1 MTETQARRLADPIQ
15 MEVFS
20 NRLLAIAE
28 DIGQI
33 LIRSSFSSN
42 IKERRDCSTALF
54 DARGRLVTQADHIP
68 IHLGAMIGAVDAIR
82 ERYDPA
88 TIVEGDAFIAN
99 DPYLAGGSH
108 LPDISI
114 ITPVFHD
121 GHIRFFAGNIAHHAD
136 VGGKTPG
143 STSGTSRSIFE
154 EGIRLP
160 VMRIVRA
167 GVVDEDLLHMIAV
180 NTRDPEERLLDLRT
194 QIGCNLRGAEMLVAL
209 IDRMGWP
216 AVEQA
221 IDDILVYTETRL
233 SHRIAAL
240 ADGRYRFE
248 RAMDDDGFPGPTVP
262 IVCTAIIEG
271 GTLTL
276 DFEGTGPEARGAI
289 NLPDSALK
297 ASVYY
302 CVKAVLDPG
311 LMPNQGSIDPIAI
324 RAPQG
329 SIVNPS
335 APAAV
340 AGRAVTS
347 NRLCG
352 AVFGALYQA
361 LPPERAMASCNDSTS
376 AVSVSGRHPQRK
388 GTYVYPESMGGGAG
402 AFADRDGMDAVH
414 VHTVNSTNLPAEALE
429 MEYPLMLEEYCLVP
443 DSGGAGRHRGGLGMA
458 RQLRIMADDTTF
470 SARSDAHV
478 VPAPGFAGGRPSGVT
493 RILRNPGTD
502 REEVL
507 HSKASG
513 LVLSA
518 GETIRIETL
527 GGGGYGDPAERAP
540 ADLARD
546 LAEGKVTRAAAER
559 DYGRAHVTAA
569 LAILSADSASSPGEG
584 GGPPG

>member
-1 MTETQARRLADPIQ
+1 MSMTTDHIADAIQ

-28 DIGQI
+28 DMGSI

-54 DARGRLVTQADHIP
+54 DAKGRLITQADHIP
-68 IHLGAMIGAVDAIR
+68 IHLGAMIGAVEAMLA
-82 ERYDPA
+82 RYPLA
-88 TIVEGDAFIAN
+88 AMKPGDAFIAN

-114 ITPVFHD
+114 ITPVHQD
-121 GHIRFFAGNIAHHAD
+121 GEVRFFCGNIAHHAD

-160 VMRIVRA
+160 IIRIARF
-167 GVVDEDLLHMIAV
+167 GEIDEDLLELIAH

-194 QIGCNLRGAEMLVAL
+194 QIGTNVRGGAMLVQL

-221 IDDILVYTETRL
+221 VEDILTYTRRRL
-233 SHRIAAL
+233 RNRVAAL
-240 ADGRYRFE
+240 PDGVYRFE
-248 RAMDDDGFPGPTVP
+248 RSMDDDGFPGEPVP
-262 IVCTAIIEG
+262 IVCTATIAG
-271 GTLTL
+271 DTLSF
-276 DFEGTGPEARGAI
+276 DFDGSGPQARGAI

-297 ASVYY
+297 ASIYY

-311 LMPNQGSIDPIAI
+311 LMPNQGIIDPII
-324 RAPQG
+324 ITAPSG
-329 SIVNPS
+329 TIVNPK

-361 LPPERAMASCNDSTS
+361 MPEEKVMASCNDSTS
-376 AVSVSGRHPQRK
+376 AVSISGWHAGR
-388 GTYVYPESMGGGAG
+388 GATYVYPESMGGGAG

-429 MEYPLMLEEYCLVP
+429 LEYPLLLEEYCLVP
-443 DSGGAGRHRGGLGMA
+443 DSGGAGRHRGGMGMA
-458 RQLRIMADDTTF
+458 RQIRIRDDNTTF
-470 SARSDAHV
+470 SARSDAHII
-478 VPAPGFAGGRPSGVT
+478 PAPGVAGGKSSNVT
-493 RILRNPGTD
+493 RILRNPG
-502 REEVL
+502 RPEEEIL

-513 LVLSA
+513 LVLAA
-518 GETIRIETL
+518 GEIIRVETL
-527 GGGGYGDPAERAP
+527 GGGGFGAPRERP
-540 ADLARD
+540 LADLAAD
-546 LAEGKVTRAAAER
+546 LREEKITRAAAEQ
-559 DYGRAHVTAA
+559 DYGTDRVAEA
-569 LAILSADSASSPGEG
+569 LALG
-584 GGPPG
+584 

>member
-1 MTETQARRLADPIQ
+1 MTTTPNTAPAEDRIADPIQ

-28 DIGQI
+28 DMGSI

-54 DARGRLVTQADHIP
+54 DAQGRLIAQADHIP
-68 IHLGAMIGAVDAIR
+68 IHLGAMIGAVEAILA
-82 ERYDPA
+82 RYKPEDIAP
-88 TIVEGDAFIAN
+88 GDAFIAN

-114 ITPVFHD
+114 ITPVHHE
-121 GHIRFFAGNIAHHAD
+121 GQIRFFCGNIAHHAD
-136 VGGKTPG
+136 VGGRTPG
-143 STSGTSRSIFE
+143 STSGVSRSIFE

-160 VMRIVRA
+160 VIRIARG
-167 GVVDEDLLHMIAV
+167 GVIDEDLLDLIAW

-194 QIGCNLRGAEMLVAL
+194 QVGTNQRGGAMLLAL

-216 AVEQA
+216 AVAQSIE
-221 IDDILVYTETRL
+221 DILTYTGKRL
-233 SHRIAAL
+233 RNRIAAL
-240 ADGRYRFE
+240 PDGAYRFE
-248 RAMDDDGFPGPTVP
+248 RAMDDDGFPGEQVP
-262 IVCTAIIEG
+262 IVCTATIDGE
-271 GTLTL
+271 TLAL
-276 DFEGTGPEARGAI
+276 DFAGSGPQARGAI

-324 RAPQG
+324 SAPAG
-329 SIVNPS
+329 SIVNPR

-361 LPPERAMASCNDSTS
+361 LPPEQTMASCNDSTS
-376 AVSVSGRHPQRK
+376 AVSVSGWHPQR
-388 GTYVYPESMGGGAG
+388 GATYVYPESMGGGAG

-429 MEYPLMLEEYCLVP
+429 LEYPLLLDEYCLVP
-443 DSGGAGRHRGGLGMA
+443 DSGGAGRWRGGLGMA
-458 RQLRIMADDTTF
+458 RQLRIRADDTVF

-478 VPAPGFAGGRPSGVT
+478 VPAPGVEGGKPSGLT
-493 RILRNPGTD
+493 RILRNPGTPH
-502 REEVL
+502 EEVL

-513 LVLSA
+513 LVLQA
-518 GETIRIETL
+518 GEVIRVETL
-527 GGGGYGDPAERAP
+527 GGGGHGDPAGRPLAE
-540 ADLARD
+540 LARD
-546 LAEGKVTRAAAER
+546 LREGKVSQAAAER
-559 DYGRAHVTAA
+559 DYGSERTAAA
-569 LAILSADSASSPGEG
+569 LALGETG
-584 GGPPG
+584 G